1 MPENRAFCIHAHF
14 YQPPR
19 EDPFTG
25 KIPEEA
31 GAAPFANWNERILA
45 TCYQPNVEE
54 RNFSQLSFNLGPTLV
69 EWMSQHAPDVL
80 DRIVQEDALNA
91 TLYGTGNAI
100 AQPYHHTIL
109 PLASNEDKRTQVLW
123 GIAAFNH
130 VFGRAPLGMWLPETA
145 VDYESLRVL
154 ASAGIQFTMLA
165 PWQVEVIEGESPY
178 LVELGAGKSII
189 VFVYHGGLSSTVSF
203 DAFATSNADAFAEFY
218 LKPEIDRFN
227 PNQFLLIATDGELY
241 GHHQPY
247 REKFLSRLLDGSSNG
262 IGLRATYPALWMKN
276 HQVTGRARIVENTS
290 WSCFH
295 GIDRWRTECDC
306 TAGSTWKAGLREG
319 LSLIAARIDDAFSEI
334 CAAHGLDPITARND
348 YIQVMLGMDTFEQWL
363 SKTSGK
369 EVSSIGKRKLATLFS
384 AQRLRQQMFSSC
396 GWFFDELARIEPR
409 NNLAYAAH
417 AVVLMESL
425 TSMDFHS
432 VAQPALREAVSHT
445 SGETAFDFF
454 IFAYQ
459 RFKNLQKTAQANV
472 G

>member
-334 CAAHGLDPITARND
+334 
-348 YIQVMLGMDTFEQWL
+348 
-363 SKTSGK
+363 
-369 EVSSIGKRKLATLFS
+369 
-384 AQRLRQQMFSSC
+384 
-396 GWFFDELARIEPR
+396 
-409 NNLAYAAH
+409 
-417 AVVLMESL
+417 
-425 TSMDFHS
+425 
-432 VAQPALREAVSHT
+432 
-445 SGETAFDFF
+445 
-454 IFAYQ
+454 
-459 RFKNLQKTAQANV
+459 
-472 G
+472 